1 MSETAKNL
9 ADTSA
14 TDELN
19 TSQEESFEELLNS
32 SVISAMQVGYLS
44 CGLELQI
51 DAANRLADL
60 LQQINAMLGEAIHS
74 ENESRA
80 NELCV
85 SQMFLYGCY
94 QFLCVWI
101 HAKQDEMRKSWDA
114 LVDSQ
119 VAIENGLKH
128 RNLEGYCRFL
138 WHLAQVELVL
148 FPAQIFTSSSIQF
161 RMAICTICGEEY
173 GECGHVSGRLYMG
186 RECGMRV
193 QDINQINHQA
203 VVAIPKDKGC
213 RFVSFQSG
221 KEIIDCLTRRVISK
235 NDFAE
240 EGKNNAEV
248 ILFREKREMQ
258 VFRFEQLSKENP
270 S

>member
-1 MSETAKNL
+1 
-9 ADTSA
+9 
-14 TDELN
+14 
-19 TSQEESFEELLNS
+19 
-32 SVISAMQVGYLS
+32 MQVGYLS

-74 ENESRA
+74 ENENKA

-101 HAKQDEMRKSWDA
+101 HAKQDEMRESWDA
-114 LVDSQ
+114 LIDSQ

-128 RNLEGYCRFL
+128 RNLEGYRRFL
-138 WHLAQVELVL
+138 WHLAKVELVL
-148 FPAQIFTSSSIQF
+148 FPAQTFTSTSIQF
-161 RMAICTICGEEY
+161 REAICTICGEEY

-186 RECGMRV
+186 RECGMLV
-193 QDINQINHQA
+193 QDIVQINHQA
-203 VVAIPKDKGC
+203 IVEIPEDKGC
-213 RFVSFQSG
+213 RFVSIQSG
-221 KEIIDCLTRRVISK
+221 DEMIDCLTRRVIKKADVSEK
-235 NDFAE
+235 GRTKAE
-240 EGKNNAEV
+240 AILLRAEN
-248 ILFREKREMQ
+248 EMR
-258 VFRFEQLSKENP
+258 VFRFELASEPEP

>member
-1 MSETAKNL
+1 MSETAKYL
-9 ADTSA
+9 ADASA

-19 TSQEESFEELLNS
+19 TSQEESFEELLNN
-32 SVISAMQVGYLS
+32 SVKSGMQVGYLS

-60 LQQINAMLGEAIHS
+60 LQQLNMQLAEAICS
-74 ENESRA
+74 ENGGKA

-101 HAKQDEMRKSWDA
+101 YAKRDEMRKSWEA

-119 VAIENGLKH
+119 AAIERGLKH
-128 RNLEGYCRFL
+128 RNLTGYRHFL
-138 WHLAQVELVL
+138 WHLEQVELVL
-148 FPAQIFTSSSIQF
+148 FPAQTFTSPSIQF
-161 RMAICTICGEEY
+161 RKAICSICGEEY
-173 GECGHVSGRLYMG
+173 GECTHISGRLYMG
-186 RECGMRV
+186 RECEMLI
-193 QDINQINHQA
+193 QDIDQINHQA

-221 KEIIDCLTRRVISK
+221 EEIIDCLTRRVISR
-235 NDFAE
+235 NDVAE
-240 EGKNNAEV
+240 GGKINAKV
-248 ILFREKREMQ
+248 ILFRERHEMQ
-258 VFRFEQLSKENP
+258 VFRFEQLNKDDP
-270 S
+270 R